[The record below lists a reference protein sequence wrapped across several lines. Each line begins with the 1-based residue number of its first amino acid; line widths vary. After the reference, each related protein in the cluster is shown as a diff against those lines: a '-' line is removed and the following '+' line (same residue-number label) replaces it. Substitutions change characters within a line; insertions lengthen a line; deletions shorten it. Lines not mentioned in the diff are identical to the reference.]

1 MDFSFKKSEDVC
13 VGDWIEFPNIYRNKI
28 LTSEQILS
36 YWKPSDTRTDF
47 KLNNNILLSKDF
59 WWFIGMWLA
68 EGWVINSYDNVYQI
82 ETAHN
87 IKEKDIIFKMKN
99 IINNLFDRQANLIE
113 KKEDNCIKISFS
125 SKELGIFLTSEF
137 GKYAHGK
144 KIPQWVKYLPDNLK
158 MNLIE
163 GYILGDGC
171 WFSEERV
178 NKNIVD
184 LESKMSC
191 VSVSLELLEGIQ
203 DILFSVGIM
212 SCLGKLRD
220 EKKTFI
226 KKRESKQKITYSLS
240 LSHYDS
246 VDLANRLKW
255 NHSYEI
261 KNKRIIKDSFFSK
274 DLSKI
279 YFRVKKIIK
288 KEYSG
293 NVYNFETETHTY
305 CTNRIVTHNCDV
317 SRGDAKDYSAFH
329 VFRMDTHPIRQVAEY
344 KGKIKPDQLG
354 LLLVSVGQ
362 VYNNATIA
370 PENNSGW
377 SGQAI
382 LKIEECRYPFLYFS
396 RRRKP
401 KEKEYT
407 PVDPYYAMNRNDYLP
422 GYSVTSANRSQM
434 LAKMEQYVRMGDVEI
449 NSPRLLEEFKT
460 FIVTETNRA
469 EAMRGYNDDLIMALA
484 GGLWVRDEAFLY
496 SYRNDEIAK
505 SMLDGMSTSKTPIT
519 QYSDFNHN
527 TNFFDRGRII
537 EHVNDQNKIK
547 LGDGSEESLLWL
559 IKG

>member
-1 MDFSFKKSEDVC
+1 MNCCFNASGDTFIFHEDISRIQSRVKEPKNKFHINRDVWIWEDSDKNGSYLISCLPEGEKVLTNSGLKNVKNIEPMDSLVDISGKEVTVKNKQITTNWIGKIYEFKLSNNFRSFKFTNNHPIWCSSAILKRNYLKNHNTYRFNERYWDLDFSFKKSEDVC

-370 PENNSGW
+370 T
-377 SGQAI
+377 I
-382 LKIEECRYPFLYFS
+382 F
-396 RRRKP
+396 
-401 KEKEYT
+401 
-407 PVDPYYAMNRNDYLP
+407 
-422 GYSVTSANRSQM
+422 
-434 LAKMEQYVRMGDVEI
+434 
-449 NSPRLLEEFKT
+449 
-460 FIVTETNRA
+460 
-469 EAMRGYNDDLIMALA
+469 
-484 GGLWVRDEAFLY
+484 
-496 SYRNDEIAK
+496 
-505 SMLDGMSTSKTPIT
+505 
-519 QYSDFNHN
+519 
-527 TNFFDRGRII
+527 
-537 EHVNDQNKIK
+537 
-547 LGDGSEESLLWL
+547 
-559 IKG
+559 